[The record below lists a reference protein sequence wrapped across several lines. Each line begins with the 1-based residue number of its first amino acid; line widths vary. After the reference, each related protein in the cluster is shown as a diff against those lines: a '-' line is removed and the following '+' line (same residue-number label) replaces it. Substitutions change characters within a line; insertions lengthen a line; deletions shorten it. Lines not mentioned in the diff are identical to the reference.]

1 MKNTAPVEKNKIYTA
16 IINDIGE
23 TGMGIGKI
31 DGFTVFADGALPG
44 EEVKVLVMKV
54 KKNYCYGK
62 VMEIVNKSPYRCEA
76 VCPVFKKCG
85 GCQIMHLSYKG
96 QLEFKTK
103 KVKDC
108 IERIGGLKG
117 VEVLPALGAK
127 EPLFYRNKAQFP
139 VGDGKIGFYA
149 KHSHN
154 IIDTDKCYIQAP
166 VNEAVLNAIKGYMAD
181 NKVSAYDEK
190 TGRGLIRHIFT
201 RLGKTTGEI
210 MVCLVVNG
218 KKLPNEKDLVERIKD
233 IDGVVSVMININKE
247 SSNVI
252 LGRDSRLL
260 WGKDR
265 IRDLIG
271 EVKYDIS
278 HLSFYQVNPEQ
289 TRVLYEKALSL
300 ADLKGGETV
309 MDIYCGIGT
318 ISLFLAQKA
327 KKVYGVEIVD
337 AAIEDAKKNAELN
350 NMTNTEFYVGKAEE
364 VIPRLYKDGVRA
376 DVVVVDPPRKGCDIN
391 VINTIIDMKP
401 ERVVYVSCDPS
412 TLARDLKLLVEGGF
426 EIKEVQPV
434 DQFPQTVH
442 VETVCL
448 LEKRDN

>member
-1 MKNTAPVEKNKIYTA
+1 MKNTAPVEKNKIYSAT
-16 IINDIGE
+16 INDIGE

-62 VMEIVNKSPYRCEA
+62 VMEIVKQSPYRCEP
-76 VCPVFKKCG
+76 VCPVFKRCG
-85 GCQIMHLSYKG
+85 GCQIMHLSYEG
-96 QLEFKTK
+96 QLDFKTK

-117 VEVLPALGAK
+117 VEVLPAIGAK

-139 VGDGKIGFYA
+139 VGEGKIGFYA

-154 IIDTDKCYIQAP
+154 IIDTEKCYIQNP
-166 VNEAVLNAIKGYMAD
+166 VNEDVLKAVKGYMAD

-190 TGRGLIRHIFT
+190 TGKGLIRHIFT

-218 KKLPNEKDLVERIKD
+218 KKLPNEKDFVDRIKA
-233 IDGVVSVMININKE
+233 IDGVVSVMININRDN
-247 SSNVI
+247 SNVI

-265 IRDLIG
+265 IRDFIG
-271 EVKYDIS
+271 DIKYDIS

-327 KKVYGVEIVD
+327 KKVYGVEIID

-350 NMTNTEFYVGKAEE
+350 GMTNTEFYVGKAEE
-364 VIPRLYKDGVRA
+364 VIPKLYSEGIRA

-391 VINTIIDMKP
+391 VINIIIDMKP

-412 TLARDLKLLVEGGF
+412 TLARDLRLLVDGG
-426 EIKEVQPV
+426 
-434 DQFPQTVH
+434 
-442 VETVCL
+442 
-448 LEKRDN
+448 

>member
-1 MKNTAPVEKNKIYTA
+1 MKNPAPVEKNKIYTA

-44 EEVKVLVMKV
+44 EEVRVLVMKV

-62 VMEIVNKSPYRCEA
+62 VMEIVKKSSFRCDPE
-76 VCPVFKKCG
+76 CPVFKKCG
-85 GCQIMHLSYKG
+85 GCQIMHLSYEG
-96 QLEFKTK
+96 QLDFKTK

-108 IERIGGLKG
+108 IERIGGLKDI
-117 VEVLPALGAK
+117 EVLPAIGAK

-154 IIDTDKCYIQAP
+154 IIDTEKCYIQNP
-166 VNEAVLNAIKGYMAD
+166 VNEDIVRVVRGYMAD

-190 TGRGLIRHIFT
+190 TGKGLIRHIFT
-201 RLGKTTGEI
+201 RLGKATGEI

-218 KKLPNEKDLVERIKD
+218 KKLPNENELVERLKK
-233 IDGVVSVMININKE
+233 IDGVVSVMININRE
-247 SSNVI
+247 RSNVI
-252 LGRDSRLL
+252 LGRESRLL

-271 EVKYDIS
+271 DIKYDIS

-300 ADLKGGETV
+300 ADLNGGETV

-327 KKVYGVEIVD
+327 KKVYGVEIID

-350 NMTNTEFYVGKAEE
+350 GFTNTEFYVGKAED
-364 VIPRLYKDGVRA
+364 VIPKLYDEGVRA

-412 TLARDLKLLVEGGF
+412 TLARDLKLLTEGGF
-426 EIKEVQPV
+426 EIKVVQPV

-448 LEKRDN
+448 LTRIK